1 MSNDS
6 LKEYLERCRREIL
19 ERCTSCGACAA
30 NCEIRP
36 YTALKDA
43 DPAKLVE
50 ATKRFLES
58 GEYEQAVYDYVFQCI
73 NCLECTIHC
82 PERLDASAIPLLAKE
97 KLVRDG
103 HDAPPLMK
111 MAQPCQR
118 YSYQMMLSALQTKP
132 SDIWWLEDVPQN
144 PEHHDIVLFLGC
156 HEAIFPSAMKATRD
170 ILVAMGVDFVAV
182 GGGKSLCCGAVHLNT
197 ADIGMAHEMCM
208 NLVESLERFR
218 PRKVL
223 FTCPTCVYVVRK
235 ALLNRQTK
243 RSPTYQH
250 FPNFLGERIDT
261 IPFGT
266 LPNKRFTIQDPC
278 FTARGMGDYD
288 SPRRVLSAIVGAK
301 LVEMKHNREKALCC
315 GASALGNP
323 EIAQAFIRTR
333 LQEARE
339 AGADAVVNLCAG
351 CHLAFFKYE
360 KEFGIESRQ
369 FSEVVAEAMGIEV
382 APDKMKR
389 FRDLGD
395 CARILESARE
405 TIEAGHYT
413 ADEISLVLPLLFG

>member
-1 MSNDS
+1 
-6 LKEYLERCRREIL
+6 
-19 ERCTSCGACAA
+19 
-30 NCEIRP
+30 
-36 YTALKDA
+36 
-43 DPAKLVE
+43 
-50 ATKRFLES
+50 
-58 GEYEQAVYDYVFQCI
+58 
-73 NCLECTIHC
+73 
-82 PERLDASAIPLLAKE
+82 
-97 KLVRDG
+97 
-103 HDAPPLMK
+103 
-111 MAQPCQR
+111 
-118 YSYQMMLSALQTKP
+118 
-132 SDIWWLEDVPQN
+132 
-144 PEHHDIVLFLGC
+144 
-156 HEAIFPSAMKATRD
+156 
-170 ILVAMGVDFVAV
+170 
-182 GGGKSLCCGAVHLNT
+182 
-197 ADIGMAHEMCM
+197 
-208 NLVESLERFR
+208 
-218 PRKVL
+218 
-223 FTCPTCVYVVRK
+223 VYVVRK
-235 ALLNRQTK
+235 ALLNWQTK
-243 RSPTYQH
+243 RSLTYQH

-288 SPRRVLSAIVGAK
+288 SPIRVLSAIVGAK

-323 EIAQAFIRTR
+323 EIAQAFIRSR

-339 AGADAVVNLCAG
+339 AGADAMVNLCAG